1 MQRGYIIL
9 IIGAALLIS
18 GIIISVLWVGSFAH
32 SFIRENTIVGEVS
45 IKPAEIVNVTML
57 VTDLGRPVSLAIHFQ
72 PSSNIT
78 LREMVRD
85 PNGSVVSSN
94 EFTGQFFTSF
104 KPDTMGKYTLTIFNV
119 GTIPVSISALFGYLP
134 FVAENNDRID
144 FNTLSGIIVGISL
157 FIIGIIALIVGVII
171 ILIDRRK
178 RARPNTSII

>member
-1 MQRGYIIL
+1 
-9 IIGAALLIS
+9 
-18 GIIISVLWVGSFAH
+18 
-32 SFIRENTIVGEVS
+32 
-45 IKPAEIVNVTML
+45 
-57 VTDLGRPVSLAIHFQ
+57 
-72 PSSNIT
+72 
-78 LREMVRD
+78 MVRD

-94 EFTGQFFTSF
+94 EFTEQFFTSF